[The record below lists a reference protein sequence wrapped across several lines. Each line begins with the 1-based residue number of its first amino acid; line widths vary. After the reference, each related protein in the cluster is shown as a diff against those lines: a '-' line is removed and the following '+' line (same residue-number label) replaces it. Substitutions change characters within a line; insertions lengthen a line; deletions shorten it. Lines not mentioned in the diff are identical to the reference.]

1 MLRRPVAPRSPVRS
15 LIGPPPARPAGISF
29 SALWFLGQTTATIYS
44 LVGALNKI
52 PVAIVGIVV
61 FHEASTPQNMASIF
75 IGLLAG
81 ILFVWAKAK
90 GK

>member
-1 MLRRPVAPRSPVRS
+1 
-15 LIGPPPARPAGISF
+15 
-29 SALWFLGQTTATIYS
+29 
-44 LVGALNKI
+44 VGALNKI